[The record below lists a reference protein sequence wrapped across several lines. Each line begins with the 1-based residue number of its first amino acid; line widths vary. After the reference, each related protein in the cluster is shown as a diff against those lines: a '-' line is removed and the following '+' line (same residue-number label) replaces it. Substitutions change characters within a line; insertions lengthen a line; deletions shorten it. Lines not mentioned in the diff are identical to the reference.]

1 MPRGGG
7 AQALSV
13 FPFTSSPAQSVA
25 NFCALKQATSIAPGL
40 HLFTSNRLETLAVH
54 LAERLREP
62 LSSALAPEIVVVRNK
77 GMERWLRQELAR
89 RHGVCANYEFPFPE
103 HFGREIF
110 QKLLPA
116 GGSGATTRLDR
127 DILTWRIL
135 RELPT
140 LLERA
145 EFAPLRH
152 YLAGTPDDRKLIQ
165 LASRIA
171 NLFDQYLIFRPQM
184 ILDWDDGRS
193 GRAGHDAGWQPILWR
208 AVSADAREIHAAR
221 LRQRVAALLNDEEHP
236 TPGLPQRLSIFGV
249 SALPPFHLEL
259 FAGLA
264 GRTQVNLFLLQP
276 SKEYWGDITSPRED
290 ERVLKRRPAGG
301 ADAFQLHLERGNRL
315 LASMG
320 YLGRDFLKLL
330 LDVGDWVPH
339 EDFSEPGESS
349 LLRAIQSDILH
360 LRDRGRQPDCEP
372 IALPAS
378 DDSVRIHSCHSPLR
392 EMEVLHDHLLDWFAR
407 DPSLAPRDIVVMTPE
422 IETYAPFIHAVF
434 GAPEDPAR
442 RIPYS
447 VADRGA
453 RRQSSVIEAFLQ
465 LLDLPGSRLGA
476 ATVLE
481 LLEPPAL
488 RERFE
493 ITAGDLESIRRWVE
507 ETNIRW
513 GADTAHQ
520 TALELPAMPGNTWRD
535 GLDRLLLGY
544 GMFSEDGRTFAD
556 ILPYSDIEGD
566 SAEVL
571 GRFAKFL
578 EEVFTLLREL
588 PQPRTLIDWADYGEA
603 LVERFFRSTEDNAFD
618 LQLIRSSLEDLRQQS
633 ADAGFDQPVS
643 LDLLLER
650 LRPALEDDLHPT
662 GFLTGGVTFC
672 GLKPMRSIPFQVIC
686 LVGMND
692 NVFPR
697 PVQHLSFDLM
707 ARQPRLGDR
716 STRED
721 DRYLFLETILSARAR
736 LHISY
741 VGQSQRDNSAAPP
754 SVLVS
759 ELLDYIEQGFTLAAP
774 ESSKA
779 ATSASLREHIVTR
792 HRLQAFHED
801 YFTPD
806 HRLFS
811 YSSENCHASTASRAS
826 RHAPG
831 EFFTGPL
838 AEPDE
843 TLRRTT
849 IEDLAAFLTN
859 PARALLKL
867 RLNLDLPEGA
877 EELAESEPFMLD
889 ALAAYKLRE
898 ELATARVITPADSIH
913 HFETHRAAGE
923 LPPGSIGGVEFQ
935 RTSNAAR
942 DFLERLAAEE
952 LPGSTRADQNQPPV
966 DLELG
971 PFRLTG
977 TLPSQGRRG
986 RLLHRCA
993 KARPK
998 DRLRAWIHHLAAN
1011 IHTPGQTTVFVGE
1024 NATHV
1029 FRPPNNAAALLRA
1042 LLEVYWTGLR
1052 APLKFFPKTSFAY
1065 AEAAQ
1070 PKEKKTKS
1078 TRSKPATN
1086 SAIAKARSAW
1096 DGNESRSIPGDKDDA
1111 YVRLCF
1117 QNIEPLDEAFETLAL
1132 QICEPLLTHESVEET
1147 P

>member
-1 MPRGGG
+1 M
-7 AQALSV
+7 
-13 FPFTSSPAQSVA
+13 
-25 NFCALKQATSIAPGL
+25 KQATSIAPGL

-62 LSSALAPEIVVVRNK
+62 LASLLAPEVVVVRNK

-89 RHGVCANYEFPFPE
+89 HHGVCANYQFPFPE

-116 GGSGATTRLDR
+116 GDSGAATRLDR

-135 RELPT
+135 RELPP

-184 ILDWDDGRS
+184 VIDWDAGKDGR
-193 GRAGHDAGWQPILWR
+193 DADWQPILWR
-208 AVSADAREIHAAR
+208 AVSADARETHAAR
-221 LRQRVAALLNDEEHP
+221 LWQRAAALLSGDSPVTGN
-236 TPGLPQRLSIFGV
+236 LPQRINLFGV

-264 GRTQVNLFLLQP
+264 ARTQVNLFLLQP
-276 SKEYWGDITSPRED
+276 SMEYWGDITSPRED

-330 LDVGDWVPH
+330 LDAGDWVPH
-339 EDFSEPGESS
+339 EDFSEQGTGS
-349 LLRAIQSDILH
+349 LLHAIQSDILH

-372 IALPAS
+372 LALSAS
-378 DDSVRIHSCHSPLR
+378 DDSIRIHSCHSPLR
-392 EMEVLHDHLLDWFAR
+392 EMEVLHDHMLDWFAR
-407 DPSLAPRDIVVMTPE
+407 DPSLAPRDIVVMMPD

-434 GAPEDPAR
+434 GAPEESSR

-453 RRQSSVIEAFLQ
+453 RQQSPVIEAFLQ
-465 LLDLPGSRLGA
+465 LLALPDSRLGA
-476 ATVLE
+476 ASVLE

-488 RERFE
+488 REHFE
-493 ITAGDLESIRRWVE
+493 ITAGDLEWLRRWVK

-544 GMFSEDGRTFAD
+544 GMLGAEDQTFAG
-556 ILPYSDIEGD
+556 ILPYPDIEGD

-571 GRFAKFL
+571 GRFARFFDEL
-578 EEVFTLLREL
+578 IASMREL
-588 PQPRTLIDWADYGEA
+588 AGPRRLSDWADYGET
-603 LVERFFRSTEDNAFD
+603 LLTRFFRTGGETVFD
-618 LQLIRSSLEDLRQQS
+618 LQTIRDELQELRRHEKES
-633 ADAGFDQPVS
+633 GHDQPVS
-643 LDLLLER
+643 LNVLLER
-650 LRPALEDDLHPT
+650 LRPALEEDLHPA

-692 NVFPR
+692 SVFPR

-707 ARQPRLGDR
+707 ARHPKLGDR

-721 DRYLFLETILSARAR
+721 DRYLFLETILSARTR
-736 LHISY
+736 LHISH

-759 ELLDYIEQGFTLAAP
+759 ELLDYIEQGFTLAGP
-774 ESSKA
+774 GK
-779 ATSASLREHIVTR
+779 LRDHLVTP

-801 YFTPD
+801 YFTPG

-811 YSSENCHASTASRAS
+811 YSSENCRAS
-826 RHAPG
+826 AATRQSRQMPG
-831 EFFTGPL
+831 NFLAQPL
-838 AEPDE
+838 AAPDDS
-843 TLRRTT
+843 LRR
-849 IEDLAAFLTN
+849 IDLEDLVRFFAN
-859 PARALLKL
+859 PCRALLKL

-877 EELAESEPFMLD
+877 EELSEREAFALD
-889 ALAAYKLRE
+889 SLETYQLRD
-898 ELATARVITPADSIH
+898 ELVLQRVEDSAGAWRC
-913 HFETHRAAGE
+913 FDAQRAGGA
-923 LPPGSIGGVEFQ
+923 LPPGALGEVEFQ
-935 RTSNAAR
+935 RASQTVR
-942 DFLERLAAEE
+942 HFLERLRAEE
-952 LPGSTRADQNQPPV
+952 LPQAAPADAEEPPV

-977 TLPSQGRRG
+977 RLARPGRRG
-986 RLLHRCA
+986 RLLHRCS
-993 KARPK
+993 KTKPK

-1011 IHTPGQTTVFVGE
+1011 AQAPGQTTVFVGE
-1024 NATHV
+1024 QDTHV
-1029 FRPPNNAAALLRA
+1029 FRPPEDAAALLRE
-1042 LLEVYWTGLR
+1042 LLDLYWEGLR
-1052 APLKFFPKTSFAY
+1052 SPLKLFPQTSFAY
-1065 AEAAQ
+1065 AEETQ
-1070 PKEKKTKS
+1070 PKEKKGKAAKV
-1078 TRSKPATN
+1078 KPT
-1086 SAIAKARSAW
+1086 SAGAMAKVRAMW
-1096 DGNESRSIPGDKDDA
+1096 DGNESLSIHGEKDDA
-1111 YVRLCF
+1111 HVRLCF
-1117 QNIEPLDEAFETLAL
+1117 ENTDPLDETFAAIAHQVCDPLMANET
-1132 QICEPLLTHESVEET
+1132 VEET
-1147 P
+1147 E